1 MLEKAPAR
9 SVAAKRATGK
19 AQATKDP
26 VEAAARKGAGRRTT
40 ASRAAVRK
48 TAAGNAHGIDL
59 QALIRQRAYELW
71 ERDGRPE
78 GRDHAHWQQAEREV
92 GAAHRIG

>member
-1 MLEKAPAR
+1 MLEKAPAK
-9 SVAAKRATGK
+9 SVAAKPATGK

-26 VEAAARKGAGRRTT
+26 VEAAARKGGRRTT
-40 ASRAAVRK
+40 SSRTAVRK

-92 GAAHRIG
+92 GAARTLG

>member
-1 MLEKAPAR
+1 MLEKAPAK
-9 SVAAKRATGK
+9 SVAAKRATDK

-40 ASRAAVRK
+40 ASRTAVRK

-78 GRDHAHWQQAEREV
+78 GRDDAHWQQAEREV
-92 GAAHRIG
+92 GAARTLG

>member
-9 SVAAKRATGK
+9 SVAAKPGTGK

-26 VEAAARKGAGRRTT
+26 VEAATRKSAGRGTT
-40 ASRAAVRK
+40 ASRSAVRK

-92 GAAHRIG
+92 GAARPLG